1 MLVSLNDVSIVID
14 NKTIVESFSLEVKKG
29 EKVVITGMSGTGKTT
44 LINLLLGF
52 VSLETG
58 LYLFNGKPVTKSNIS
73 DIRKQ
78 FALLP
83 QNLSFSNE
91 NVLNFIMNLFSYHV
105 NKMLKPVNDEIFSL
119 AEKLLL
125 DSSVF
130 KSKMNDISGGEKQ
143 RIAIICCLLLK
154 RKILLLDEPT
164 SALDQTTKNAVMDL
178 FFKNDEFTIISTSHD
193 DEWAS
198 RCDRIIEI

>member
-1 MLVSLNDVSIVID
+1 M
-14 NKTIVESFSLEVKKG
+14 
-29 EKVVITGMSGTGKTT
+29 
-44 LINLLLGF
+44 
-52 VSLETG
+52 
-58 LYLFNGKPVTKSNIS
+58 YLFNGKPVTKSNIS

-105 NKMLKPVNDEIFSL
+105 NKMLKPVTDEIFSL

>member
-14 NKTIVESFSLEVKKG
+14 NKIIVESFSLEVKKG
-29 EKVVITGMSGTGKTT
+29 EKVIIKGMSGKGKTT

-52 VSLETG
+52 VPFKKG
-58 LYLFNGKPVTKSNIS
+58 IYLFSGKHVTKSNIS

-91 NVLNFIMNLFSYHV
+91 NVLNFIMNLFSYNV
-105 NKMLKPVNDEIFSL
+105 NKIIKPETDEIFSL
-119 AEKLLL
+119 SEKLML

-130 KSKMNDISGGEKQ
+130 RSNMNDISGGEKQ

-154 RKILLLDEPT
+154 REILLLDEPT

-178 FFKNDEFTIISTSHD
+178 FFKNNEYTIISTSHD